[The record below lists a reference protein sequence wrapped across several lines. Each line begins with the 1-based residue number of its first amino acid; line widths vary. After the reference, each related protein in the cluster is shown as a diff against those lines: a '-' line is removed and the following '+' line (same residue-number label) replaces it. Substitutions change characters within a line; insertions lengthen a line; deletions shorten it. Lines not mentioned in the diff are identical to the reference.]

1 MIKFHDQNPTEGNT
15 KFATTYK
22 RRMGVNRESSILF
35 LPVTALFHPHSL
47 RLQTARAR
55 ARVWLDLEM
64 TENQSEGKL
73 IGDCVISRS
82 NLCSTMD
89 RVHGWRALRI
99 TMNQLYYKGPF
110 AIYPLKVFW
119 VGNGLREIRD
129 CGLNHLLRQHTAYED
144 RARVSRKEKREVS
157 REILSSQIF
166 LKLWIFLFLSFL
178 FFFFFRGGAR
188 K

>member
-1 MIKFHDQNPTEGNT
+1 
-15 KFATTYK
+15 
-22 RRMGVNRESSILF
+22 
-35 LPVTALFHPHSL
+35 
-47 RLQTARAR
+47 
-55 ARVWLDLEM
+55 M

-157 REILSSQIF
+157 FPPQIF

-178 FFFFFRGGAR
+178 FFFFPWRSKKIRFVPDIILPRRCTNTKMFLRIRVRIHWSKCKLMFFFFIRANII
-188 K
+188 